1 MNLRLSEEQ
10 RILKDSA
17 KSFLDR
23 ECPKQLM
30 RDRRESSEDY
40 NRSLWS
46 KLTPMGWTG
55 LLIGE
60 SFGGVGGSFEDLSII
75 IEQLGAACAPIPFFG
90 TSVLGASAL
99 TKSNNI
105 EIKANLLPQIV
116 TGDCTISYAFAEPG
130 VAYQQ
135 EKISLEI
142 TPANGF
148 LVINGIKL
156 FVEYGLSVDYFLVV
170 GRVSGD
176 LALAV
181 VDAHSDGIH
190 KLPSA
195 TLDYAG
201 QCEILF
207 KNVSVPSASILA
219 TGEAAEALL
228 AEIENIAAAGKC
240 AEILGCVQNVLE
252 MTVSYVSKREQFG
265 QLVGSFQSVQ
275 HHCANMAVE
284 VDSIRSLTQRAICK
298 VSQGINATKEV
309 SMAKAYA
316 SSTAVGLVKL
326 GHQAHGAISF
336 CDDLD
341 LHLYLRRV
349 HAASVAHGDAEYHY
363 EKVAKSVGI

>member
-1 MNLRLSEEQ
+1 MNLRLNEEQ
-10 RILKDSA
+10 GILKNSA

-30 RDRRESSEDY
+30 RDRRDSSNDY
-40 NRSLWS
+40 NRALWS
-46 KLTPMGWTG
+46 KLVRLGWTG
-55 LLIGE
+55 FGIDE
-60 SFGGVGGSFEDLSII
+60 NFGGAGGSFEDLAII
-75 IEQLGAACAPIPFFG
+75 IEQLGAACAPVPFFG

-99 TKSNNI
+99 TKSKNS

-116 TGDCTISYAFAEPG
+116 SGDCTISYAFAEPG
-130 VAYQQ
+130 VAYQH
-135 EKISLEI
+135 EKISLEF
-142 TPANGF
+142 TPADGF
-148 LVINGIKL
+148 LLINGIKL
-156 FVEYGLSVDYFLVV
+156 FVEYGLSVDYFLLI
-170 GRVSGD
+170 GRVRGE
-176 LALAV
+176 LIIAV
-181 VDAHSDGIH
+181 VDAESAGIH

-201 QCEILF
+201 QCEIVF
-207 KNVSVPSASILA
+207 KNVSVPRSAILA
-219 TGEAAEALL
+219 SGKEAESLFNEL
-228 AEIENIAAAGKC
+228 ENIAAVGKC
-240 AEILGCVQNVLE
+240 AEIVGCTQNILE

-284 VDSIRSLTQRAICK
+284 VDSIRSLTQQAICK
-298 VSQGINATKEV
+298 VSQGINATKEI

-316 SSTAVGLVKL
+316 SSTAVRLAKL

-341 LHLYLRRV
+341 MHLYLRRV

-363 EKVAKSVGI
+363 ERVAKSVGI

>member
-1 MNLRLSEEQ
+1 MNLRLNEEQ

-23 ECPKQLM
+23 ECSRQLM
-30 RDRRESSEDY
+30 RNRRESSDDY
-40 NRSLWS
+40 DRSLWF
-46 KLTPMGWTG
+46 KLAGLGWTS
-55 LLIGE
+55 LVIDE
-60 SFGGVGGSFEDLSII
+60 NFGGVGGSFEDLSIV

-99 TKSNNI
+99 SKSKNN
-105 EIKANLLPQIV
+105 EIKADLLPQIV

-130 VAYQQ
+130 VAYQRD
-135 EKISLEI
+135 KISLEI
-142 TPANGF
+142 APVDDR

-170 GRVSGD
+170 GRLSRE
-176 LALAV
+176 LALV
-181 VDAHSDGIH
+181 MVDAKSIGIH
-190 KLPSA
+190 KLLSA

-201 QCEILF
+201 QCEVVF
-207 KNVSVPSASILA
+207 TNVSVSSSAILA
-219 TGEAAEALL
+219 SGKEAEELL
-228 AEIENIAAAGKC
+228 SELEDIAAVGKC
-240 AEILGCVQNVLE
+240 AEIVGCVQNVLE

-275 HHCANMAVE
+275 HHCANMAVG
-284 VDSIRSLTQRAICK
+284 VDSIRSLMRLAMSK
-298 VSQGINATKEV
+298 VSQGTNAAKEV

-316 SSTAVGLVKL
+316 SSTAVSLVKL
-326 GHQAHGAISF
+326 GHQVHGAVSF

-341 LHLYLRRV
+341 MHLYLRRV